1 MDDTQASSDLYRMA
15 FLFLLFIALASIA
28 VVLNRHTELNGAL
41 KQYSNCTQENKE
53 LIELKGECIVYKKRE
68 NITTALT
75 AEKHMGDLMEM
86 IKKRDNQV
94 LSEGDQ
100 KEECVKLLKSCND
113 ESNQLKEKLQETVSE
128 RDKLKAAGTKCSDQ
142 LSACEERTPS
152 G

>member
-1 MDDTQASSDLYRMA
+1 MQASSDLYRMA
-15 FLFLLFIALASIA
+15 SLFLLFIALASIA

-41 KQYSNCTQENKE
+41 KQYSNCTLENKE

-68 NITTALT
+68 NTTTALT
-75 AEKHMGDLMEM
+75 AEINTGDLMEM

-100 KEECVKLLKSCND
+100 KKECVKLLQSCTD
-113 ESNQLKEKLQETVSE
+113 ESNQLKGKLQETDSE
-128 RDKLKAAGTKCSDQ
+128 RDNLKAAVTKYSDQ
-142 LSACEERTPS
+142 LSACEARTPS